1 MTYKKKSGRP
11 KLFSTE
17 EMAEVLYQVFAE
29 KGFMAT
35 SISDLTQATGTK
47 PASLYLAFGN
57 KEGMYTAALGHYR
70 RVWLRGLEEILN
82 DKNTSFH
89 QRIASFLSAAFT
101 VFSCEGKPPGCL
113 MTFTAL
119 NMQGENS
126 EIGNQLRHERER
138 FQALLSQS
146 KMAWHSQRLIGRT
159 HKTYSGC
166 SRGSLHYY
174 SEKQSEFLPSING
187 KCAFF
192 QQILRGMFVLSPR
205 VLEAFCLK
213 HAVCRRQKEK
223 SPE

>member
-1 MTYKKKSGRP
+1 MVISMNYNKKSGRP

-138 FQALLSQS
+138 FQVWLTEEAAAAQKKNELPGELTPSEFASLIITIENGLALSALDRPNPQDIQRMLERFTALLFR
-146 KMAWHSQRLIGRT
+146 K
-159 HKTYSGC
+159 
-166 SRGSLHYY
+166 
-174 SEKQSEFLPSING
+174 
-187 KCAFF
+187 
-192 QQILRGMFVLSPR
+192 
-205 VLEAFCLK
+205 
-213 HAVCRRQKEK
+213 AV
-223 SPE
+223 

>member
-1 MTYKKKSGRP
+1 MVISMTYKKKSGRP

-138 FQALLSQS
+138 FQASLIITIENGLALSALDRPNPQDIQRMLERFTALLFR
-146 KMAWHSQRLIGRT
+146 K
-159 HKTYSGC
+159 
-166 SRGSLHYY
+166 
-174 SEKQSEFLPSING
+174 
-187 KCAFF
+187 
-192 QQILRGMFVLSPR
+192 
-205 VLEAFCLK
+205 
-213 HAVCRRQKEK
+213 AV
-223 SPE
+223 